1 MKGLLLALA
10 GVAFLCAQAPADR
23 AWSILQSGAAD
34 KSPET
39 RMKAVRA
46 LGLIQKN
53 DKSRQM
59 AEKALTDES
68 PQVREAAAEALG
80 QGIGGQASRD
90 HQEPQGRRA
99 GGLCRNR
106 CSFRS
111 RRSKGIWGVLRR
123 FDG

>member
-68 PQVREAAAEALG
+68 PQVRTAAAEALG
-80 QGIGGQASRD
+80 KMG
-90 HQEPQGRRA
+90 P
-99 GGLCRNR
+99 RNR
-106 CSFRS
+106 RTS
-111 RRSKGIWGVLRR
+111 
-123 FDG
+123 